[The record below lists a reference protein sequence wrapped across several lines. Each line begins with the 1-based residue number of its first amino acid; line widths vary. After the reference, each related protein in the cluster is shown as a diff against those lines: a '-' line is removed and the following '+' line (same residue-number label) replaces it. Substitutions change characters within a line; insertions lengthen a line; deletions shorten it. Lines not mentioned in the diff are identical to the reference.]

1 MKWRASCKSGC
12 PFARKDYIEAVRGGR
27 GLVKRSVRK
36 VRKLTI
42 RGKILTLQHVCDKI
56 LWRMEAGFFF
66 MPENKMVSQPSETI
80 QIVV

>member
-1 MKWRASCKSGC
+1 MSGC
-12 PFARKDYIEAVRGGR
+12 PFVCKNYIEAVRGR
-27 GLVKRSVRK
+27 CGLVKRSVRE
-36 VRKLTI
+36 VRKPTFH
-42 RGKILTLQHVCDKI
+42 GKILTLQHVCDKI